1 MSSEETP
8 VHFTVWDLLRFEHGI
23 FLGQGVRLMGELGV
37 VLLTV
42 LVSNVHV
49 VMPVGE
55 GESIA
60 AVAGVVEDEFRAKG
74 EEVLEPSAL
83 LARLVGDDALRDPK
97 VESIGEMLSD
107 ADQLEGHFDTVG
119 ANELRQR
126 VLDSFLKT
134 PRPSAR
140 QRELTARA
148 AHDLMAGWLVEG
160 EQGKAKRAAR
170 YALAHFNSYSLEPG
184 RYSPVVRA
192 FFQKQRGAFRAEAG
206 VELTVT
212 VQRPGVLYID
222 GDRIGDIQ
230 QEWVG
235 LRVAGSYR
243 VWVLG
248 ADGWSLPYPVVLES
262 SRRTL
267 RLKNRVEHCWT
278 LTPSVRWSCEESYR
292 DAGRVLLERLGA
304 THLTLVRMTGEG
316 TIHRRDLSAAGES
329 EEGFFPLEPGGVE
342 LFPQEAVAASRDPMR
357 YAPLGLGQLVQG
369 RPAAGVAWMAAQAGL
384 LAWHVT
390 ALMKYRDLKA
400 QEDYNSISDA
410 RDEQNLSAG
419 MVYGAMILGVLEAI
433 VSEPE
438 GEGESAP

>member
-1 MSSEETP
+1 
-8 VHFTVWDLLRFEHGI
+8 
-23 FLGQGVRLMGELGV
+23 MGGFGV

-42 LVSNVHV
+42 LVSNTHV

-55 GESIA
+55 GESLA
-60 AVAGVVEDEFRAKG
+60 AVVDRVKDELRAGG
-74 EEVLEPSAL
+74 GEVLEAGAL
-83 LARLVGDDALRDPK
+83 LTRLVGVDALADPNVK
-97 VESIGEMLSD
+97 AIGAMLSD

-140 QRELTARA
+140 LREVTARA

-160 EQGKAKRAAR
+160 EQRKAQVAAR

-184 RYSPVVRA
+184 RYSPSVRA
-192 FFQKQRGAFRAEAG
+192 FFEQERGAFSAEAT

-235 LRVAGSYR
+235 RRAAGSYR

-248 ADGWSLPYPVVLES
+248 SDGWSLPYPVVLES
-262 SRRTL
+262 SPVTL
-267 RLKNRVEHCWT
+267 RLKNRVEHCWRVA
-278 LTPSVRWSCEESYR
+278 PSVGWSCQESYR
-292 DAGRVLLERLGA
+292 DAGRELLERLGA
-304 THLTLVRMTGEG
+304 THLTLVRITGEG
-316 TIHRRDLSAAGES
+316 TVHRRDLSASGES
-329 EEGFFPLEPGGVE
+329 EERFLPLAPVGVK
-342 LFPQEAVAASRDPMR
+342 LFPQEAVAASGAPMR

-369 RPAAGVAWMAAQAGL
+369 RSAAGMAWMAAQAGL
-384 LAWHVT
+384 LAWHVS
-390 ALMKYRDLKA
+390 ALMKYRDLKSQGA
-400 QEDYNSISDA
+400 YNSTEDA
-410 RDEQNLSAG
+410 RYEQNLSAG
-419 MVYGAMILGVLEAI
+419 MVVSAMALGVLEAI

-438 GEGESAP
+438 GQAESAP